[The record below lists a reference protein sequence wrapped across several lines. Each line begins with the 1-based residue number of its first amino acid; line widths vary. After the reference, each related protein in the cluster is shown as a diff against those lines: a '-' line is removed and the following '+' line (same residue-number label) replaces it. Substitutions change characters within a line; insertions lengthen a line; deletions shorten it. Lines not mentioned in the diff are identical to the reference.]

1 MVKAAAVSSGVL
13 LVGRDIGLDK
23 KSMWRDKGKRG
34 GVEGADGVDRVD
46 EVERERVLSLT
57 PFKPFA
63 PFAPFALFV
72 KAGEGEG
79 RLRRR
84 GRDNIIDNIVTL
96 YGVGGG

>member
-34 GVEGADGVDRVD
+34 GVEGVEGADGVDRVD

-57 PFKPFA
+57 PFK